1 MAMKKYDVTHIDFSD
16 LRNQKREL
24 LKVIRERNQPDGED
38 DLDGIVHLI
47 DSIQDFVC
55 DVLGYKEH
63 DVFDLDMDDPD
74 YHPEPLYT
82 NEPEEQKFARE
93 MSEVIYENHRESEYL
108 FIHEDMPEEFVET
121 VLNMPENV
129 QACKELIRKA
139 ILKDFANDPDQF
151 TRDENNMLRY
161 EDNMHDYGYVIET
174 YCLEKYYEGK
184 TKHVWICPNCG
195 SDNVELKRWHNPNTN
210 KIGVDCEDDEGWCGD
225 CEEHCDLSYVEL
237 KFLSKIIG
245 YQVRGGDL
253 GDSVGRLH
261 PDMASPTSVYNLGQ
275 ANEVLRYSK
284 RKSDAYWSLST
295 VWSGDIENPMMMFEG
310 DIRGDNKE
318 LL

>member
-1 MAMKKYDVTHIDFSD
+1 MAMKKYDVTQIDFSD

-24 LKVIRERNQPDGED
+24 LKIIGERNQPDGED

-93 MSEVIYENHRESEYL
+93 MSEVIYDMHREGTYL
-108 FIHEDMPEEFVET
+108 YDHEEMSEEFIDI
-121 VLNMPENV
+121 VLNMPEN
-129 QACKELIRKA
+129 AEEAKDRIRKD
-139 ILKDFANDPDQF
+139 ILKDYAQDPNGFFREGGELIYDI
-151 TRDENNMLRY
+151 TMY
-161 EDNMHDYGYVIET
+161 DYGYHLET
-174 YCLEKYYEGK
+174 VCLEKYYEGK

-195 SDNVELKRWHNPNTN
+195 SDNVEVKHWYNPNYH
-210 KIGVDCEDDEGWCGD
+210 KIGVGCGDEGWCCD
-225 CEEHCDLSYVEL
+225 CEEHCDLSDVEL